1 MNILIPM
8 AGEGSRFKKE
18 GYKIHKP
25 IIPITS
31 HITGKKIPMV
41 VAATMDLHFSNL
53 QNSSLYYIVRNFHIE
68 SNIDTDIKKY
78 YKHAKFI
85 SIEDIT
91 DGQASTCLLAKN
103 IINNDQ
109 NLIISACDNGLKYS
123 IKDFNAVS
131 IEADVIVFTFRK
143 NYAVEENPEQYGWV
157 NCDIDNNVKSVSIK
171 KPISDNPLN
180 DHAICGT
187 FWFKKGSNF
196 VQSAEQMI
204 SLKNKVN
211 SEYYVDQAIHHCI
224 ANGLKVKALE
234 VDDYLCWGTP
244 RELEFYEKT
253 IEYWSEY
260 FDTEKQI

>member
-1 MNILIPM
+1 
-8 AGEGSRFKKE
+8 
-18 GYKIHKP
+18 
-25 IIPITS
+25 
-31 HITGKKIPMV
+31 
-41 VAATMDLHFSNL
+41 
-53 QNSSLYYIVRNFHIE
+53 
-68 SNIDTDIKKY
+68 
-78 YKHAKFI
+78 
-85 SIEDIT
+85 
-91 DGQASTCLLAKN
+91 
-103 IINNDQ
+103 
-109 NLIISACDNGLKYS
+109 
-123 IKDFNAVS
+123 
-131 IEADVIVFTFRK
+131 
-143 NYAVEENPEQYGWV
+143 
-157 NCDIDNNVKSVSIK
+157 VKSVSIK